1 MMEIYRINIKNFEDP
16 LENQRLLELVGPRRR
31 NKVIRYYLPD
41 DRKRSL
47 GAGIII
53 QKILTEHGFSED
65 SLKYSENEKPFADN
79 LFFNI
84 SHAGDYVMGVLSDC
98 EVGCDIERV
107 VPAPFEIAEH
117 YFCPA
122 ELEYIKSAKEKD
134 KAFFTLW
141 TLKESYMKMTG
152 QGISLSLDS
161 FEIIQTT
168 NGFTLG
174 NLSQKHCVFKTVEF
188 EDYVFS
194 ICNENDFTL
203 TRTHL
208 YDLL

>member
-1 MMEIYRINIKNFEDP
+1 
-16 LENQRLLELVGPRRR
+16 
-31 NKVIRYYLPD
+31 
-41 DRKRSL
+41 
-47 GAGIII
+47 
-53 QKILTEHGFSED
+53 
-65 SLKYSENEKPFADN
+65 
-79 LFFNI
+79 
-84 SHAGDYVMGVLSDC
+84 
-98 EVGCDIERV
+98 
-107 VPAPFEIAEH
+107 
-117 YFCPA
+117 
-122 ELEYIKSAKEKD
+122 
-134 KAFFTLW
+134 
-141 TLKESYMKMTG
+141 MKMTG
-152 QGISLSLDS
+152 QGMSLSLDS

>member
-1 MMEIYRINIKNFEDP
+1 
-16 LENQRLLELVGPRRR
+16 
-31 NKVIRYYLPD
+31 
-41 DRKRSL
+41 
-47 GAGIII
+47 
-53 QKILTEHGFSED
+53 
-65 SLKYSENEKPFADN
+65 
-79 LFFNI
+79 
-84 SHAGDYVMGVLSDC
+84 MGVLSDC

-152 QGISLSLDS
+152 QGMSLSLDS

-174 NLSQKHCVFKTVEF
+174 NLSPKHCVFKTVEF

-203 TRTHL
+203 PRTHL

>member
-1 MMEIYRINIKNFEDP
+1 
-16 LENQRLLELVGPRRR
+16 
-31 NKVIRYYLPD
+31 
-41 DRKRSL
+41 
-47 GAGIII
+47 
-53 QKILTEHGFSED
+53 
-65 SLKYSENEKPFADN
+65 
-79 LFFNI
+79 
-84 SHAGDYVMGVLSDC
+84 MGVLSDC

-117 YFCPA
+117 YFCQA

-152 QGISLSLDS
+152 QGMSLSLDS

-188 EDYVFS
+188 EAYVFS

>member
-16 LENQRLLELVGPRRR
+16 LENQRLLELVGSRRR

-117 YFCPA
+117 YFCQA

-134 KAFFTLW
+134 KAFLHF
-141 TLKESYMKMTG
+141 G
-152 QGISLSLDS
+152 
-161 FEIIQTT
+161 
-168 NGFTLG
+168 
-174 NLSQKHCVFKTVEF
+174 H
-188 EDYVFS
+188 
-194 ICNENDFTL
+194 
-203 TRTHL
+203 
-208 YDLL
+208 